1 MKVLLAGAAGAIG
14 RPLAPALLAA
24 GHEVVGTTRSEQRA
38 AALRAAGAEAV
49 VCDLLEPGRPRTLV
63 EQTRPDVVI
72 DQLTSLPQDYDPRR
86 KDIYDANDRV
96 RRDGSG
102 ALIAAAAELGVR
114 RYLLQSIAFLYAPE
128 GSAVKDEEASTW
140 DDAPPPFAR
149 AVGVMRANE
158 QAVLAAPFEGL
169 VLRYGFF
176 YGPGTHYA
184 PDGSIARQVASRRFP
199 LIGGGR
205 STWSHVHVA
214 DAAAA
219 TVAAVERGAPG
230 IYNVVDDDP
239 APMREWLPLLADA
252 LGAKRPW
259 RVPAWLV
266 RPFAGPF
273 AAAMATEL
281 RGASN
286 AKAKRELGWSPLLP
300 SWREGF
306 RTCLD
311 RDPPAAAPADAARR

>member
-1 MKVLLAGAAGAIG
+1 MKVLLAGATGAIG
-14 RPLAPALLAA
+14 RPLVPMLLAA

-38 AALRAAGAEAV
+38 AGLRAAGAEAAL
-49 VCDLLEPGRPRTLV
+49 CDLLEPGRARALL

-72 DQLTSLPQDYDPRR
+72 DQLTSLPDDYDPRR

-96 RRDGSG
+96 RREGSG
-102 ALIAAAAELGVR
+102 ALIAAAAKLGVR
-114 RYLLQSIAFLYAPE
+114 RYLVQSVAFLYAPE
-128 GSAVKDEEASTW
+128 GPAVKDEDARVW

-149 AVGVMRANE
+149 AVGVLRANE
-158 QAVLAAPFEGL
+158 QAVLAGPFEGL

-184 PDGSIARQVASRRFP
+184 PEGSIARQVKARRMP
-199 LIGGGR
+199 LVGDGS
-205 STWSHVHVA
+205 STWSYVHVA

-219 TVAAVERGAPG
+219 TVAALERGASG
-230 IYNVVDDDP
+230 IYNVVDDEP

-273 AAAMATEL
+273 AAAMATQL
-281 RGASN
+281 RGAAN
-286 AKAKRELGWSPLLP
+286 AKAKRELGWSPALP

-311 RDPPAAAPADAARR
+311 RDPPVAAVKAGP